1 MKKLVCFLS
10 IAVIMLVSVV
20 TAFAHQG
27 RTDGKGGH
35 YDRDTGEYHYHHGY
49 SAHQHDGG
57 TCPYDFDDAEENN
70 YKFNDYSAK
79 KYESHSENNHSQ
91 SNEEWDETVF
101 WIIVAIALI
110 ALAIFLILML
120 K

>member
-27 RTDGKGGH
+27 RTDSKGGH

-70 YKFNDYSAK
+70 YKF
-79 KYESHSENNHSQ
+79 YESSSKNNHSQ
-91 SNEEWDETVF
+91 SDEEWDETVF

-110 ALAIFLILML
+110 VLAIFLIFRI
-120 K
+120 

>member
-10 IAVIMLVSVV
+10 IAVIMLGSVV
-20 TAFAHQG
+20 TALAHPG

-35 YDRDTGEYHYHHGY
+35 YNRDTGEYHYHHGY

-57 TCPYDFDDAEENN
+57 ACPYDFDDAEENN
-70 YKFNDYSAK
+70 YKLND
-79 KYESHSENNHSQ
+79 SQ
-91 SNEEWDETVF
+91 PDKEWDETVF

-110 ALAIFLILML
+110 ALAIFLIFRI
-120 K
+120 